1 MRVMKW
7 SMIALAVA
15 AGTSQ
20 MAVASSQDE
29 SKGFVEDSKLNVLIR
44 TFYMNRDARNGA
56 SIANSKAG
64 LDNSYFEETSIG
76 PRVLFSSGFTQGTI
90 GVGIDAHTLSQ
101 VKLDSGRGRTRGADS
116 FATDS
121 EGRPQDTQSEA
132 GAAIKFRLSDTVLK
146 YGNQFVSSPVFA
158 TDDSRLLPE
167 VATGTL
173 ITSNEIKGL
182 ELTAGRFTGLNSQ
195 VQTGHDSVK
204 QGSSIYTLRSA
215 NIVGASY
222 KFTENFSGAIHAS
235 DVEDFWKKQYVNLN
249 LVIPVSDDQS
259 FTTDFN
265 AYRSKDDGRKLA
277 GDLDNKVWSLSGAYS
292 IGAHTFTVAHQ
303 RSSGPTGYNYGVDG
317 GGTVF
322 LANSVQISDFV
333 GPNERSWQA
342 RYDLNMASYGVPGLS
357 FMTRY
362 ITGDN
367 IQLTDGTTNVE
378 GKEHEWNFETKYVIQ
393 EGPAK
398 DLSFRVRHSINRANS
413 VENTANYNDFNDTRL
428 IIDYPLS
435 IL

>member
-29 SKGFVEDSKLNVLIR
+29 SKGFVEDSKLNVLAR
-44 TFYMNRDARNGA
+44 GFYMNRDARDSRIENK
-56 SIANSKAG
+56 KAG
-64 LDNSYFEETSIG
+64 LFNSYFEESSLGT
-76 PRVLFSSGFTQGTI
+76 RVFLNSGFTQGTI
-90 GVGIDAHTLSQ
+90 GFGIDAHALSV
-101 VKLDSGRGRTRGADS
+101 VKLDSGPGRTRGADS

-121 EGRPQDTQSEA
+121 EGRPKDTQSEL
-132 GAAIKFRLSDTVLK
+132 GAAVKLRLSDTVLK
-146 YGNQFVSSPVFA
+146 YGNMITTSPVFA
-158 TDDSRLLPE
+158 TDDSRQLPE

-204 QGSSIYTLRSA
+204 QNGATLRSA

-398 DLSFRVRHSINRANS
+398 DLSFRVRHSINRAND
-413 VENTANYNDFNDTRL
+413 VENGANYADFNDTRL